1 MITWACNRQ
10 NSDSI
15 GKSTGQV
22 TQFLQQI
29 ERENI
34 KGDREQTYRLKELRH
49 LKKKFIPKLYFYS
62 LIHYSSYTQTL
73 LNNKYKDFIHDT
85 QNKIFDP
92 ATV

>member
-34 KGDREQTYRLKELRH
+34 KGDRESRT
-49 LKKKFIPKLYFYS
+49 PKAGS
-62 LIHYSSYTQTL
+62 I
-73 LNNKYKDFIHDT
+73 K
-85 QNKIFDP
+85 
-92 ATV
+92 